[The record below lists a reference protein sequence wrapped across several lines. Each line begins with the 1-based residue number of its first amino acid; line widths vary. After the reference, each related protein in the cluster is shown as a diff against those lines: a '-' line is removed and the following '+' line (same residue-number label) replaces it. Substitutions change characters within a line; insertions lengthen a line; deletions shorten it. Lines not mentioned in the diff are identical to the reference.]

1 MNLKFILNIFGRVLM
16 LLGAFMLL
24 PVVCAIIYKEPEHWS
39 LISASFLTLAAGG
52 LMYVLTMSDLKK
64 ELNLRDSYFTVTF
77 VWVILSLFGTL
88 PYLLTETITDFADA
102 LFETVSGFTST
113 GSSVISDVESL
124 PHSILFWRS
133 LSQWLGGIGIIVLV
147 VAIMPLLRIG
157 GYNLFKSEASGM
169 SKEKLTPKT
178 ASTAKRLWGVY
189 VTLTAVLAI
198 LLAAGDMGVFDA
210 INHAFTTMA
219 TGGFSTKNDSLAS
232 FSAYTQYVVMFFM
245 FLAGM
250 NLYLHYHFYKGRFR
264 KVFEN
269 IELRSYFWLVVV
281 VTVLIVVLVLDN
293 NPFARVG
300 LLVRNAFFQV
310 ISMVTTTG
318 FATYDYQV
326 WPSEAWMLM
335 FMLMFSGACLGST
348 GGGIKLIRHVVA
360 YKHIVIFFR
369 KMLHPNSV
377 SVMKLRGE
385 AIDEE
390 KVGSIISFLLLYMI
404 TFCVG
409 SVLLVFLG
417 ADFLTS
423 IGAVASSLGGVG
435 MGIGNVGAFN
445 SYAEFSDAA
454 KLLLS
459 LLMIIGRLELSTVL
473 ILLTSQF
480 WRDR

>member
-133 LSQWLGGIGIIVLV
+133 LSQWLGGMGIIVLV

-157 GYNLFKSEASGM
+157 GYNLFKSEASGV
-169 SKEKLTPKT
+169 SKEKLTPKI

-189 VTLTAVLAI
+189 VTLTAILTVL
-198 LLAAGDMGVFDA
+198 LSVGDMNVFEA
-210 INHAFTTMA
+210 INHAFGTMA

-232 FSAYTQYVVMFFM
+232 FSAYSQYVVMIFM

-250 NLYLHYHFYKGRFR
+250 NFYLHYHLYKGRLR
-264 KVFEN
+264 RVFEN
-269 IELRSYFWLVVV
+269 IELRTYFWLVVV
-281 VTVLIVVLVLDN
+281 VSVIIVVLISDN
-293 NPFARVG
+293 NLFANVELHLRQ
-300 LLVRNAFFQV
+300 AFFQV
-310 ISMVTTTG
+310 ISVVTTTG
-318 FATYDYQV
+318 FGTYNYEE
-326 WPSEAWMLM
+326 WPSEAWILM
-335 FMLMFSGACLGST
+335 FMLMFSGACIGST
-348 GGGIKLIRHVVA
+348 GGGVKLIRHVVA

-369 KMLHPNSV
+369 KMLHPSSV
-377 SVMKLRGE
+377 SVLKLRGE
-385 AIDEE
+385 AVDDE
-390 KVGSIISFLLLYMI
+390 KVGSIVSFLLLYMI

-409 SVLLVFLG
+409 SVLLIFMDV
-417 ADFLTS
+417 DFLTS
-423 IGAVASSLGGVG
+423 IGVVASNLGGIG
-435 MGIGNVGAFN
+435 ISIGNIGAIN
-445 SYAEFSDAA
+445 SYADFSTAA